1 MMDINTYIKNRAQEL
16 TKRHGFLKEEI
27 VRVEAAYR
35 ELEQLAVKINEENG
49 GNNGLER
56 TD

>member
-1 MMDINTYIKNRAQEL
+1 MDINTYIKNRAQEL